1 MPALLPVVCVCAGL
15 DYLYGLLHDRLPH
28 SGENCSR
35 WVWYDNCRNLAA
47 APARVVKWCKDNCD
61 SGPCPNTLNPN
72 FVSKPVRAED
82 QATKP
87 SKLRKAE
94 MARVKG

>member
-1 MPALLPVVCVCAGL
+1 MHPTGLGSCQGCLGALSVS
-15 DYLYGLLHDRLPH
+15 

-35 WVWYDNCRNLAA
+35 WVWYDNCRHLAG
-47 APARVVKWCKDNCD
+47 APNRVVKWCKENCD
-61 SGPCPNTLNPN
+61 GGPCPNTLNPH

-87 SKLRKAE
+87 SMLRKAE